1 MLLTKH
7 VNKKAEFLIMEEKN
21 KPISSSKGPIKR
33 DEMGLRKGYGFSQ
46 RKPDY
51 SGTTQV
57 RKFTEVTQPIG

>member
-1 MLLTKH
+1 
-7 VNKKAEFLIMEEKN
+7 
-21 KPISSSKGPIKR
+21 
-33 DEMGLRKGYGFSQ
+33 MGLRKGYGFLQ